1 MPLDT
6 YFRFLLA
13 LVLVLALIA
22 GCAWLA
28 KRFGFGNRLES
39 GKFGARGR
47 HSRIGIVEATA
58 LDARRKLVLLR
69 RDDVEH
75 LVILGPA
82 GETLVESRIAASPAS
97 AANAAGDRP

>member
-28 KRFGFGNRLES
+28 KRFGLGNRLES
-39 GKFGARGR
+39 GKFGVRGR
-47 HSRIGIVEATA
+47 TARIGIVEATA

-82 GETLVESRIAASPAS
+82 GETLVESRIAPPR
-97 AANAAGDRP
+97 AAGDTP